1 MPYTGLTIHRVVFRT
16 PMSIARSLAAL
27 LIGLLIGLGG
37 LGGHGAHM
45 AMAAQAVQAPAMDM
59 MDVQSGMHAAHHHDG
74 HATPDHSSPKQTMPS
89 CCLFACGLLTVLPA
103 PVFAVSQVGW
113 ATVQLLPPSDDGMG
127 GRSVSPLRRPPR
139 SLA

>member
-1 MPYTGLTIHRVVFRT
+1 
-16 PMSIARSLAAL
+16 MSIARSLAAL

-45 AMAAQAVQAPAMDM
+45 AMAAQANAAPALDG
-59 MDVQSGMHAAHHHDG
+59 MDVQSGMHAAHHHEG
-74 HATPDHSSPKQTMPS
+74 HTAPDHSSTKQTMPS
-89 CCLFACGLLTVLPA
+89 CCLFACGMLTVLPS

-113 ATVQLLPPSDDGMG
+113 ATVQLLPSSDDGMG

-139 SLA
+139 SVA